1 MERGRGVLGVVE
13 LGARPFV
20 PVLGRFLSVDPVE
33 GGNVNDYVYPTDPIN
48 SMDLDGRACVSQV
61 YPYVGLVVGRGV
73 ITGPCPQGSN
83 VMSVKERQQVDKC
96 LSLTAATAKATGF
109 DQSWCA
115 GRANSYSTGCGRP
128 AKPFV
133 SSKERL
139 VNRCKAGASN
149 PWDYVYAAGFGA
161 AAGAKKG
168 GLWGA
173 LGGAVSFV
181 GAEAAQNSF
190 RGATGT

>member
-1 MERGRGVLGVVE
+1 VLGVVE

-83 VMSVKERQQVDKC
+83 VMSVKERQQVDKWM
-96 LSLTAATAKATGF
+96 SLTAATAKATGF
-109 DQSWCA
+109 DQSWCT
-115 GRANSYSTGCGRP
+115 GRPYPYSTGCGRP

-133 SSKERL
+133 SSIDRL
-139 VNRCKAGASN
+139 VSRCKAGVSN
-149 PWDYVYAAGFGA
+149 PWDYVYAAGGGA
-161 AAGAKKG
+161 VLGALKG

-173 LGGAVSFV
+173 LGGAASGV
-181 GAEAAQNSF
+181 GTMVAENCF
-190 RGATGT
+190 RGVTGT